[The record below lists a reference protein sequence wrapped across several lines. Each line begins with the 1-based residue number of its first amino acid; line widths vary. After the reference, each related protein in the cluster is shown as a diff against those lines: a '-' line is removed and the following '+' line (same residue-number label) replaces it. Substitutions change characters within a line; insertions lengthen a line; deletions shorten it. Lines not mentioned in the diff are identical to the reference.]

1 MKIETVGN
9 LLNSSL
15 SRARLARVLVDFRK
29 EKETKIRV
37 QDTFK
42 KQLDVFV
49 IRKSLTVESPLI
61 QTLRGHI
68 QSLIESKMCPLL
80 SVRNN
85 YKKKGFIEAKYQKQ
99 NININKLNITNVQ
112 ITIIPWTKCIRIGK
126 SVQKALIY
134 SLLNLFYTR

>member
-1 MKIETVGN
+1 MKIETAGN
-9 LLNSSL
+9 LLTSSL

-37 QDTFK
+37 QAKFK
-42 KQLDVFV
+42 KQLDVFL
-49 IRKSLTVESPLI
+49 IGKSLTVESPLI

-80 SVRNN
+80 SVCIN
-85 YKKKGFIEAKYQKQ
+85 YKKGFIEAKYQKQ
-99 NININKLNITNVQ
+99 NININKLKITNVQ

-134 SLLNLFYTR
+134 SLLNLCYTR

>member
-37 QDTFK
+37 QATFK

-49 IRKSLTVESPLI
+49 IGKSLTVESPLI
-61 QTLRGHI
+61 KTLRGHI

-80 SVRNN
+80 SVRIN
-85 YKKKGFIEAKYQKQ
+85 YKKKG
-99 NININKLNITNVQ
+99 
-112 ITIIPWTKCIRIGK
+112 
-126 SVQKALIY
+126 S
-134 SLLNLFYTR
+134 

>member
-1 MKIETVGN
+1 MKIETAGN

-37 QDTFK
+37 QAKFK
-42 KQLDVFV
+42 KQLDVFL
-49 IRKSLTVESPLI
+49 IGKSVTVESPLI

-80 SVRNN
+80 SVLIN
-85 YKKKGFIEAKYQKQ
+85 YKKKG
-99 NININKLNITNVQ
+99 
-112 ITIIPWTKCIRIGK
+112 
-126 SVQKALIY
+126 S
-134 SLLNLFYTR
+134 

>member
-15 SRARLARVLVDFRK
+15 SSARLARVLVDFRK
-29 EKETKIRV
+29 EEEIKICV
-37 QDTFK
+37 QATFK

-49 IRKSLTVESPLI
+49 IGKSLTVESPLI

-80 SVRNN
+80 SVRIN
-85 YKKKGFIEAKYQKQ
+85 YKKKG
-99 NININKLNITNVQ
+99 
-112 ITIIPWTKCIRIGK
+112 
-126 SVQKALIY
+126 S
-134 SLLNLFYTR
+134 

>member
-1 MKIETVGN
+1 M
-9 LLNSSL
+9 
-15 SRARLARVLVDFRK
+15 LVDFRK

-37 QDTFK
+37 QATFK

-49 IRKSLTVESPLI
+49 IGKSLTVESPLI
-61 QTLRGHI
+61 KTLRGHI

-80 SVRNN
+80 SVRIN
-85 YKKKGFIEAKYQKQ
+85 YQKKGFIETKYQKQ

>member
-37 QDTFK
+37 QATFK

-49 IRKSLTVESPLI
+49 IGKSLTVESPLI

-80 SVRNN
+80 SVRIN
-85 YKKKGFIEAKYQKQ
+85 YKKKGFIEAKYRK
-99 NININKLNITNVQ
+99 TEH
-112 ITIIPWTKCIRIGK
+112 
-126 SVQKALIY
+126 
-134 SLLNLFYTR
+134 

>member
-1 MKIETVGN
+1 MKIETAGN

-15 SRARLARVLVDFRK
+15 LRAPLARVLVDFRK

-37 QDTFK
+37 QATFK

-49 IRKSLTVESPLI
+49 IGKSLTVESPLI

-80 SVRNN
+80 SVGIN
-85 YKKKGFIEAKYQKQ
+85 YKKKG
-99 NININKLNITNVQ
+99 
-112 ITIIPWTKCIRIGK
+112 
-126 SVQKALIY
+126 S
-134 SLLNLFYTR
+134 

>member
-1 MKIETVGN
+1 MKIEMAGN

-37 QDTFK
+37 QATFK
-42 KQLDVFV
+42 KQLDVFL
-49 IRKSLTVESPLI
+49 IGKSLTVESPLI

-80 SVRNN
+80 SVLIN
-85 YKKKGFIEAKYQKQ
+85 YKKKG
-99 NININKLNITNVQ
+99 
-112 ITIIPWTKCIRIGK
+112 
-126 SVQKALIY
+126 S
-134 SLLNLFYTR
+134 

>member
-37 QDTFK
+37 QATFK

-49 IRKSLTVESPLI
+49 IGKSLTVESPLI
-61 QTLRGHI
+61 QTLSGHI

-80 SVRNN
+80 SVRVN
-85 YKKKGFIEAKYQKQ
+85 YKKKGLIEAKYQKQ

>member
-1 MKIETVGN
+1 MKIETAGN

-15 SRARLARVLVDFRK
+15 WRTHLARVLVDFRK

-37 QDTFK
+37 QATFK

-49 IRKSLTVESPLI
+49 IGKSLTVESPLI

-80 SVRNN
+80 SVGIN
-85 YKKKGFIEAKYQKQ
+85 YKKKG
-99 NININKLNITNVQ
+99 
-112 ITIIPWTKCIRIGK
+112 
-126 SVQKALIY
+126 S
-134 SLLNLFYTR
+134 

>member
-37 QDTFK
+37 QATFK

-85 YKKKGFIEAKYQKQ
+85 YKKRVHRSKISKTEH
-99 NININKLNITNVQ
+99 
-112 ITIIPWTKCIRIGK
+112 
-126 SVQKALIY
+126 
-134 SLLNLFYTR
+134 

>member
-1 MKIETVGN
+1 MKIETAGN

-29 EKETKIRV
+29 EEEIKICV
-37 QDTFK
+37 QATFK

-49 IRKSLTVESPLI
+49 IGKSLTVESPLI

-80 SVRNN
+80 SVRIN
-85 YKKKGFIEAKYQKQ
+85 YKKKG
-99 NININKLNITNVQ
+99 
-112 ITIIPWTKCIRIGK
+112 
-126 SVQKALIY
+126 S
-134 SLLNLFYTR
+134 

>member
-15 SRARLARVLVDFRK
+15 SRARLARVLVNFRK

-37 QDTFK
+37 QATFK

-49 IRKSLTVESPLI
+49 IGKSLTVESPLI

-68 QSLIESKMCPLL
+68 QSLIESKMCQ
-80 SVRNN
+80 
-85 YKKKGFIEAKYQKQ
+85 KKGFIEAKYQKQ
-99 NININKLNITNVQ
+99 NININKLNFTNVQ

>member
-1 MKIETVGN
+1 MKIETAGN

-37 QDTFK
+37 QATFK
-42 KQLDVFV
+42 KQLDVFL
-49 IRKSLTVESPLI
+49 IGKSLTVESPLI

-80 SVRNN
+80 SVRIS
-85 YKKKGFIEAKYQKQ
+85 YTKKG
-99 NININKLNITNVQ
+99 
-112 ITIIPWTKCIRIGK
+112 
-126 SVQKALIY
+126 S
-134 SLLNLFYTR
+134 

>member
-1 MKIETVGN
+1 MKIETAGN

-29 EKETKIRV
+29 EEEIKICV
-37 QDTFK
+37 QATFK

-49 IRKSLTVESPLI
+49 IGKSLTVESPLI

-80 SVRNN
+80 SVRINL
-85 YKKKGFIEAKYQKQ
+85 KKKG
-99 NININKLNITNVQ
+99 
-112 ITIIPWTKCIRIGK
+112 
-126 SVQKALIY
+126 S
-134 SLLNLFYTR
+134 

>member
-37 QDTFK
+37 RATFK
-42 KQLDVFV
+42 KQLDVFL
-49 IRKSLTVESPLI
+49 IGKSLTVESPLI

-80 SVRNN
+80 SVRIN
-85 YKKKGFIEAKYQKQ
+85 YKKKG
-99 NININKLNITNVQ
+99 
-112 ITIIPWTKCIRIGK
+112 
-126 SVQKALIY
+126 S
-134 SLLNLFYTR
+134 